1 MLQPPARRPG
11 DIDIRAAA
19 PAELQALLEIERRSF
34 RTDRISA
41 RSFVRLLRRPA
52 TCAVLVARLARQVD
66 ARAACQVAG
75 YVAGYAIVLFRSGS
89 GVARLYSIAVD
100 PAFKGAGIGGRLL
113 RAAER
118 AAAARRCDIL
128 RLEVHVKNRQ
138 AIALYRKTGY
148 REFAR
153 RAAYYED
160 GGDAIRFE
168 KRLGRPPRRG
178 RPAVLNRKG
187 TRR

>member
-52 TCAVLVARLARQVD
+52 TCTVLVARSTRQVD
-66 ARAACQVAG
+66 ARAARQ
-75 YVAGYAIVLFRSGS
+75 VAGYAIVLFRSGS

>member
-1 MLQPPARRPG
+1 MLQPPARRLS
-11 DIDIRAAA
+11 DIHIRAAA
-19 PAELQALLEIERRSF
+19 PVELQALMEIERRSF

-41 RSFVRLLRRPA
+41 RSFNRLLRRPA
-52 TCAVLVARLARQVD
+52 TCAILVARSARQLD
-66 ARAACQVAG
+66 ARAARQ
-75 YVAGYAIVLFRSGS
+75 VAGYAIVLFRSGS

-100 PAFKGAGIGGRLL
+100 PAFKGSGVGGRLL
-113 RAAER
+113 RAAET
-118 AAAARRCDIL
+118 AAAARECRVL

-138 AIALYRKTGY
+138 AIALYRKKGY

-168 KRLGRPPRRG
+168 KCLVRPPRRG